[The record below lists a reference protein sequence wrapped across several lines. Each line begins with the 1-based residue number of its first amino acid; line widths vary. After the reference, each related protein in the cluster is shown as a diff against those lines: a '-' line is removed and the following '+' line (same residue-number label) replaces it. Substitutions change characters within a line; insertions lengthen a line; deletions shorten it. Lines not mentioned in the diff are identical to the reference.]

1 MEWYYYFS
9 GFLSGAVLTNSV
21 PHFVKGVS
29 GDKFPTPFSK
39 PHGKGLS
46 SPLVNVVW
54 ALVNLLVG
62 YLLFRLADISLQNNF
77 MLIAFF
83 AGVACLSIFSSIQF
97 VGKDKE

>member
-1 MEWYYYFS
+1 MEWYSYFS
-9 GFLSGAVLTNSV
+9 GFLSGAILTNFV
-21 PHFVKGVS
+21 PHFVKGIS

-46 SPLVNVVW
+46 SPVVNVVW
-54 ALVNLLVG
+54 SLVNLLVG
-62 YLLFRLADISLQNNF
+62 YLLFRLADISLQNNL

-83 AGVACLSIFSSIQF
+83 AGVTCLSLFNSIHF

>member
-54 ALVNLLVG
+54 A
-62 YLLFRLADISLQNNF
+62 
-77 MLIAFF
+77 
-83 AGVACLSIFSSIQF
+83 
-97 VGKDKE
+97 

>member
-9 GFLSGAVLTNSV
+9 GFLSGAVLTNFV
-21 PHFVKGVS
+21 PHFVKGIS

-46 SPLVNVVW
+46 SPVVNVVW
-54 ALVNLLVG
+54 SLVNLLVG
-62 YLLFRLADISLQNNF
+62 YLLFRLADVSLQNNL

-83 AGVACLSIFSSIQF
+83 AGVTCLSLFNSIHF